1 MDRMSNANSLRK
13 QEKFKKEK
21 DTIEQKIN

>member
-1 MDRMSNANSLRK
+1 MDRMSNTNSLRK